1 MEEMA
6 LFQEAGY
13 ERLYRWGQTQTRSLT
28 SEEIEVSPTL
38 QRAMKALS
46 DRAVLFRYTLDEYAN
61 ARKSTT
67 VRGFIEALTRLILEL
82 NLFFNNFKAVR
93 EIKLNRD
100 QSSCTRTILFD
111 TSATWQ
117 PGFINA
123 LQPSGRT

>member
-1 MEEMA
+1 MA

-28 SEEIEVSPTL
+28 SEEIEVNSTL

-67 VRGFIEALTRLILEL
+67 VRGFIEALTR
-82 NLFFNNFKAVR
+82 
-93 EIKLNRD
+93 
-100 QSSCTRTILFD
+100 
-111 TSATWQ
+111 
-117 PGFINA
+117 
-123 LQPSGRT
+123 